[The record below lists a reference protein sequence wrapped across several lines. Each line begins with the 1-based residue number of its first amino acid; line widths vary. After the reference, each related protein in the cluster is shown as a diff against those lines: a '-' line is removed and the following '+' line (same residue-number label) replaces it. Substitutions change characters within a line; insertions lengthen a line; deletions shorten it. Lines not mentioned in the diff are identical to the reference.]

1 MVISHFKCFV
11 SVSTLHGRAGL
22 VFSLCLFSWF
32 FNCREELFRTLHIF
46 SKDIPSIPKAHY
58 HRLAAGKLRWNER
71 SHALFKNEWNE
82 KPDVAPH
89 HPNHWSIVARLS
101 NKHGLNHGP
110 QNWLFYEES
119 SLPKKG
125 LKSCKTLGLSHPII
139 WDMDQF
145 LEKSGQ
151 NTTPNL
157 EWIKGVGITKLLLK
171 SISNDRKNPILE
183 GGMNERKN
191 SGDAYRVT
199 ESSNFSR
206 SNT

>member
-1 MVISHFKCFV
+1 
-11 SVSTLHGRAGL
+11 
-22 VFSLCLFSWF
+22 
-32 FNCREELFRTLHIF
+32 
-46 SKDIPSIPKAHY
+46 
-58 HRLAAGKLRWNER
+58 
-71 SHALFKNEWNE
+71 
-82 KPDVAPH
+82 
-89 HPNHWSIVARLS
+89 
-101 NKHGLNHGP
+101 
-110 QNWLFYEES
+110 
-119 SLPKKG
+119 
-125 LKSCKTLGLSHPII
+125 
-139 WDMDQF
+139 MDQF

-183 GGMNERKN
+183 VGMNERKN